1 MGAVALKYLRL
12 PDVIERCGIKK
23 SKIYDDME
31 TGDFPKNY
39 QLGGRAVGWLESDIT
54 AWQQKQIKNA
64 EHPEPDIKQKSN

>member
-12 PDVIERCGIKK
+12 PDVIERVGIQK

-39 QLGGRAVGWLESDIT
+39 RLGGRAVGWLESEIT
-54 AWQQKQIKNA
+54 DWQEKQIKAANPQPKK
-64 EHPEPDIKQKSN
+64 EQKSK